1 MGKFSFHFIQP
12 LSSPS
17 YKAPR
22 ECGTSFKDEYIPRGW
37 SNLNLLHSYSSRS
50 VAVQQLCST
59 DAALQGVRWNRAIFL
74 PLALQCFVLAFHI
87 CHTDDGF
94 SNRGSSKGKKDTIK
108 CHGTTLVQQLS
119 YFWIKILLLNQ
130 ERVGYWEQT
139 WIHCK
144 KKKCRALC
152 KHLSI
157 ISSQTSSWFAF
168 QHRKH
173 IFWPGMEN
181 TVWMEWEQHQQSTLY
196 KAGRAW
202 DMLQERR
209 NSGGG
214 ACCQT
219 ARDQEVLPS
228 CQALECVKLLKTFFD
243 ERRKRILP
251 RRKDLS
257 SKFWPSP
264 SMFG

>member
-1 MGKFSFHFIQP
+1 MMSSATGAVAKEKKIQ
-12 LSSPS
+12 
-17 YKAPR
+17 
-22 ECGTSFKDEYIPRGW
+22 
-37 SNLNLLHSYSSRS
+37 
-50 VAVQQLCST
+50 
-59 DAALQGVRWNRAIFL
+59 
-74 PLALQCFVLAFHI
+74 
-87 CHTDDGF
+87 
-94 SNRGSSKGKKDTIK
+94 TIK
-108 CHGTTLVQQLS
+108 CRGTTLGQQLS
-119 YFWIKILLLNQ
+119 YFWKKILLLNH
-130 ERVGYWEQT
+130 ERVGCWEQT
-139 WIHCK
+139 WIYCK
-144 KKKCRALC
+144 KKKCRVPC

-181 TVWMEWEQHQQSTLY
+181 TEHSTDEMGTAPAANPLQ
-196 KAGRAW
+196 GRQGLGQKHAA
-202 DMLQERR
+202 EKE

-214 ACCQT
+214 ACCQA
-219 ARDQEVLPS
+219 ARDQEALPG

-251 RRKDLS
+251 RRKDIS